1 MTGNMKNRLLFLT
14 ALLLVIIGCNKNGFN
29 TRPSIKIKSVDPTVV
44 GINSSML
51 IELEFTDKEGDISNS
66 IFIQKIRL
74 NKVPVPTIRDSFSL
88 PVPDFP
94 GKSKGFIKLLLDYQ
108 NHLVSAVNPPGAPAN
123 PEPDTLIIRMA
134 LKDKGNNVSDTVSTE
149 QVVIIR

>member
-1 MTGNMKNRLLFLT
+1 MKNRLLLLSALFL
-14 ALLLVIIGCNKNGFN
+14 LIIGCNKNGFN
-29 TRPSIKIKSVDPTVV
+29 TKPSIKIKSIDPTVV
-44 GINSSML
+44 GINSSMS

-66 IFIQKIRL
+66 IWIQKIRL
-74 NKVPVPTIRDSFSL
+74 NKVPVPTIRDSFTL

-94 GKSKGFIKLLLDYQ
+94 GKSKGFLKLMLDYQ

-134 LKDKGNNVSDTVSTE
+134 LTDKANNTSDTVSTDKII
-149 QVVIIR
+149 IIR